1 MELLASPVPL
11 PFLVASCVKELFAFS
26 AHMITIWMG
35 LPARSVSF
43 PVFLVP
49 QTLLV
54 SVAI

>member
-1 MELLASPVPL
+1 MELLVNSVPL
-11 PFLVASCVKELFAFS
+11 PFQVASCVKELFAFS

-54 SVAI
+54 SVVI

>member
-1 MELLASPVPL
+1 MELLASPAPL
-11 PFLVASCVKELFAFS
+11 PFLAVSCVKELPAFS

-35 LPARSVSF
+35 LPVRSVSF

-54 SVAI
+54 SVVI